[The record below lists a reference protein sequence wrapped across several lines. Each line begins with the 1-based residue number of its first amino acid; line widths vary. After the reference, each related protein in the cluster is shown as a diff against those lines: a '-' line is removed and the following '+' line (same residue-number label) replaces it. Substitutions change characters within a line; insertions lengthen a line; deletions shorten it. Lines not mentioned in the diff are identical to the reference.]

1 MVATRPGAD
10 YVAPGK
16 NCNAIYLVA
25 AMAVTIHSAPPLPP
39 PDPKYPIARLSAF
52 LYKSLGE
59 KRARRREEK
68 ARIAIANDRQI
79 NLTTKADLLSAMP
92 ALLSQTI

>member
-1 MVATRPGAD
+1 MHFP
-10 YVAPGK
+10 K
-16 NCNAIYLVA
+16 NCNTKYLVA
-25 AMAVTIHSAPPLPP
+25 AMAVTIHSAPPP

-68 ARIAIANDRQI
+68 ARIAIANERQI
-79 NLTTKADLLSAMP
+79 NLVTKAVLLSAMP
-92 ALLSQTI
+92 ALLSQPM